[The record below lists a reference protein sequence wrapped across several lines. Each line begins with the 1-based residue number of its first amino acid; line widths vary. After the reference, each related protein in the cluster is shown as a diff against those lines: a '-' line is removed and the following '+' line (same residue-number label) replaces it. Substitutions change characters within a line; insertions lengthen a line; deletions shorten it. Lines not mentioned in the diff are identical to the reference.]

1 MPDIQLG
8 LDAVLELDGVEVK
21 NVRDLGGAF
30 SKAGADVI
38 TCANF
43 GCRAMDG
50 TLKEAE
56 ITFRVLNADGD
67 TVFADLYALF
77 LSGDPVEASISDVG
91 ATVVLDCEV
100 MSFEVDQNLEEAI
113 GANVTLKPT
122 YKEDGAGI
130 NNAAPAPPAP
140 GP

>member
-8 LDAVLELDGVEVK
+8 LDAVLELDGVEIT
-21 NVRDLGGAF
+21 NVRDLAINF
-30 SKAGADVI
+30 TKAEADV
-38 TCANF
+38 TTRNNF
-43 GCRAMDG
+43 GWRAMVG

-67 TVFADLYALF
+67 TAFADLYALF

-122 YKEDGAGI
+122 YKDGGDGI

-140 GP
+140 PA